1 MDFYREKRIEWPDK
15 KKNRIVNK
23 PTRIVLLDE
32 ANLEYRRLNEIV
44 WQQIK
49 EGKENTEEMQILKS
63 VNQKKEFI
71 KANPFYG
78 DNIQKN
84 LFQES
89 IFWDTMQKT
98 SGELGLQNIGE
109 WCILLKETKLRS
121 YALF

>member
-1 MDFYREKRIEWPDK
+1 M
-15 KKNRIVNK
+15 NK
-23 PTRIVLLDE
+23 STRIVLLDE

-44 WQQIK
+44 GQQIK

-89 IFWDTMQKT
+89 IF
-98 SGELGLQNIGE
+98 
-109 WCILLKETKLRS
+109 
-121 YALF
+121 